1 MKAGNYNTQVK
12 ILRKVTVETEYRTKE
27 EWQYICSTKCF
38 FEWLGGSRTS
48 QNTEIF
54 FSSSARI
61 TLRSYIDI
69 RDEDHVIINDVEY
82 RVMSIDKEPS
92 TEKNCIFVTIEKINK

>member
-1 MKAGNYNTQVK
+1 MKAGNYRTPVK
-12 ILRKVTVETEYRTKE
+12 ILRKVSIETEYRTKE

-38 FEWLGGSRTS
+38 FEFLGGNREA

-69 RDEDHVIINDVEY
+69 QDEDHVVIDEVEY
-82 RVMSIDKEPS
+82 RVMSIDKQPE
-92 TEKNCIFVTIEKINK
+92 TEKNCIYVTIEKVNK